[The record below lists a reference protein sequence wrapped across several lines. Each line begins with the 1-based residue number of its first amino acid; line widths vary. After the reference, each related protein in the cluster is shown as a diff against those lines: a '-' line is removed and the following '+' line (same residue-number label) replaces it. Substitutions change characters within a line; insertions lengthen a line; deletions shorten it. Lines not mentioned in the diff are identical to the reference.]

1 MKIAIVIC
9 LHIYACIDIINVHE
23 FMAITMQNLYIMDIA
38 PVTFYSTL
46 KRQILNS
53 NIKFKLKRLEFSTH
67 QRSIINIKI

>member
-1 MKIAIVIC
+1 
-9 LHIYACIDIINVHE
+9 
-23 FMAITMQNLYIMDIA
+23 MQNLYIMDIA